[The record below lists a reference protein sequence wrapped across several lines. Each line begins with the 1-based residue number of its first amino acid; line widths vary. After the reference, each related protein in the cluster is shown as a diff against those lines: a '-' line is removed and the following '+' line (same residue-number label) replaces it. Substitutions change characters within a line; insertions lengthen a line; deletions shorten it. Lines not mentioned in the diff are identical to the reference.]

1 MGKQITFINARLI
14 DPRVEMEKSGTLT
27 INNGLIE
34 KKDEGI
40 KGKVIDCKGMCLA
53 PGIVDIGVKVC
64 EPGEKHKE
72 SFRSASSAAAAGGV
86 TSLVTRPDTKPSIDN
101 PELLEFFKNR
111 GKEASKVRIFPTAS
125 LTKRNNGKK
134 MTEIGFLHEGG
145 AVAFTDGFN
154 SIPNTKIFHQI
165 LKYASDFNTLIIG
178 HPQDYFLTKNTKVT
192 RFIEKPKEAK
202 AKQIISK
209 KGYWNSGMFYLRK
222 DSIINN
228 FKKYQPNIYRN
239 CNKAV
244 TKAKYKSNVYYLNKQ
259 AFTKATAKSFD
270 YAILE
275 KTKDINAIKLDIPW
289 SDLGSWKEICKMY
302 GRNKRHYFKKKNV
315 FHRPWGSY
323 VNLFNGKEFLI
334 KELYVK
340 PKGILSLQ
348 KHHHRA
354 EHWVVTHGKPKIT
367 LNKKYFTMKPD
378 ETIFIPLGAIHRI
391 ENPYKKPVKIIEAQV
406 GSILKETDIVR
417 YQDIYGRIK

>member
-1 MGKQITFINARLI
+1 MKIRPVILCGGAGTRLWEDKKHHQPKQFIDFGGWNLMKKTLERIKNPIFDYPIISTNNKYLSQVRKSLKNSKIKKFKIVLEPAKKNTAPAILSSALI
-14 DPRVEMEKSGTLT
+14 KDIPLKQSLMYFAADH
-27 INNGLIE
+27 LIE
-34 KKDEGI
+34 KTSIFNRSIKNNVKNLDDKNIFIFGI
-40 KGKVIDCKGMCLA
+40 K
-53 PGIVDIGVKVC
+53 PTN
-64 EPGEKHKE
+64 P
-72 SFRSASSAAAAGGV
+72 SSEYG
-86 TSLVTRPDTKPSIDN
+86 
-101 PELLEFFKNR
+101 
-111 GKEASKVRIFPTAS
+111 
-125 LTKRNNGKK
+125 
-134 MTEIGFLHEGG
+134 
-145 AVAFTDGFN
+145 
-154 SIPNTKIFHQI
+154 
-165 LKYASDFNTLIIG
+165 
-178 HPQDYFLTKNTKVT
+178 YFLTKKIKNINKVSK
-192 RFIEKPKEAK
+192 FIEKPNILK
-202 AKQIISK
+202 AKQVIKK
-209 KGYWNSGMFYLRK
+209 KGYWNSGMFFLRK

-228 FKKYQPNIYRN
+228 FKKYQPKTYKS
-239 CNKAV
+239 CLLSVNKS
-244 TKAKYKSNVYYLNKQ
+244 KYKNNTYYLNKS
-259 AFTKATAKSFD
+259 AFIKSVEKSFD

-275 KTKDINAIKLDIPW
+275 KSKNINAIKLDIPW

-302 GRNKRHYFKKKNV
+302 GRNKKHYYKKKNV

-354 EHWVVTHGKPKIT
+354 EHWVVTQGKPKIT

-417 YQDIYGRIK
+417 YQDVYGRVK